1 MTTRTKLILLGTGNP
16 NPDPQRQGSALLV
29 LVDSTPYVVD
39 FGAGIVRRAAALTPA
54 YGGPLAELEI
64 HNLRTAFLTHLH
76 SDHSVG
82 YADLIL
88 TPWVMGRDAPLAV
101 YGPPGIAAMTDHILA
116 AYQPDIRY
124 RVEGLEPTNDR
135 GWRVAAHTIGEGII
149 YTDELVKVEAFP
161 VIHGTMPDVFG
172 FRFTTPDKVIVI
184 SGDTAPCAS
193 ILRYATGADILV
205 HEVYCQRGFD
215 RRDPV
220 WQRYHAAHH
229 TSTHELAEIARQ
241 TRPDLLVLY
250 HTLFWGCTPQEILAE
265 IGATYAGRVVVAA
278 DLQIFE

>member
-16 NPDPQRQGSALLV
+16 NPDPQRQGSALIV

-76 SDHSVG
+76 SDHTVG

-101 YGPPGIAAMTDHILA
+101 YGPPGIVAMTEHILA

-124 RVEGLEPTNDR
+124 RVAGLEPTNDV
-135 GWRVAAHTIGEGII
+135 GWRVEAHTVHAG
-149 YTDELVKVEAFP
+149 LVFADARVQVEAFP
-161 VIHGTMPDVFG
+161 VVHGAMPDAFG

-193 ILRYATGADILV
+193 ILRYAAGADILV

-215 RRDPV
+215 RREPV

-229 TSTHELAEIARQ
+229 TSTRELAEIAQQ
-241 TRPDLLVLY
+241 TQPGLLVLY
-250 HTLFWGCTPQEILAE
+250 HTLFWGCTPQAILAE
-265 IGATYAGRVVVAA
+265 IGASYAGRVVVAE